1 MGSRRCVACMEAPV
15 ATCGRCS
22 TTRCASHP
30 FRAGERCSACE
41 RDFRDEAQTRRAV
54 KLIFAAPVGLFCG
67 GILFALLSFGG
78 ALGAAITCAIAC
90 FAAVGAG
97 AGVCSLVDKS
107 ARAMFLREKSPGLP
121 AARLLPPGRHHGD
134 SYV

>member
-1 MGSRRCVACMEAPV
+1 MGSRRCRACIEAPV

-22 TTRCASHP
+22 TTRCSAHQ
-30 FRAGERCSACE
+30 FKAGERCSACE
-41 RDFRDEAQTRRAV
+41 RDFRDEALTRRAV

-67 GILFALLSFGG
+67 GMLFAVLSFGG
-78 ALGAAITCAIAC
+78 ALGAAIACALAC

-97 AGVCSLVDKS
+97 AGVCSLVDRS

-121 AARLLPPGRHHGD
+121 AARLLPPGRHHA
-134 SYV
+134 

>member
-1 MGSRRCVACMEAPV
+1 MGSRRCVACVEAPV

-22 TTRCASHP
+22 TTRCAAHK
-30 FRAGERCSACE
+30 FKAGERCTACE
-41 RDFRDEAQTRRAV
+41 RDFRDEALTRRAV

-67 GILFALLSFGG
+67 GTLFALLSFGG
-78 ALGAAITCAIAC
+78 ALGTVITCVIAC

-97 AGVCSLVDKS
+97 AGVCSLVDSS

-121 AARLLPPGRHHGD
+121 AARLLPPGRHHA
-134 SYV
+134 

>member
-1 MGSRRCVACMEAPV
+1 MGSRRCRACIEAPV

-22 TTRCASHP
+22 TPRCSAHQ
-30 FRAGERCSACE
+30 FKAGERCSACE
-41 RDFRDEAQTRRAV
+41 RDFREEALTRRAV

-67 GILFALLSFGG
+67 GMLFAVLSFGG
-78 ALGAAITCAIAC
+78 ALGAAIACAIAC

-97 AGVCSLVDKS
+97 AGVCSLVDRS

-121 AARLLPPGRHHGD
+121 AARLLPPGRHHA
-134 SYV
+134 